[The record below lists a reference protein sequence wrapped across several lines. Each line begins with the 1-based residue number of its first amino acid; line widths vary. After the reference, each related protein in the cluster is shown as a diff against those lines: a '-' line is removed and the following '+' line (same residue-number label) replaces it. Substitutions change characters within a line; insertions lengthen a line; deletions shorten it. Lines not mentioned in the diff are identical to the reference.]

1 MTITKMLVT
10 TAMLAGALSASGA
23 DGESAKFESTFY
35 KDWPLFSTYARETT
49 EKQPIEHFGPVG
61 IGIDLVLTR
70 FWSGDTLLDLARL
83 EALKMTVKDDYLFIE
98 AGGFSAKNP
107 LGWKSPLVVMKRK

>member
-1 MTITKMLVT
+1 
-10 TAMLAGALSASGA
+10 
-23 DGESAKFESTFY
+23 
-35 KDWPLFSTYARETT
+35 
-49 EKQPIEHFGPVG
+49 
-61 IGIDLVLTR
+61 
-70 FWSGDTLLDLARL
+70 LLDLARL